1 VKGAWPFA
9 LGAICGVALMAIPK
23 MAAHLH
29 GASLW
34 MHNVAGSGGG
44 AHAHTEEK
52 FEFTAKGPMNAVAP
66 LFGADKERVWAPD
79 WNPQFVHPS
88 PGADQQGMVFTVAH
102 GHLNAAWVNTEFDIR
117 NGRFQYVY
125 LIPNTLVTVI
135 SIQLLPIGEQT
146 RVNVEYDRT
155 ALSTEA
161 DEQVLHMAKGD
172 RSSGPDWEKQI
183 NRYLEKIPSQ

>member
-9 LGAICGVALMAIPK
+9 LGATCGVALMAIPK

-29 GASLW
+29 GASFW
-34 MHNVAGSGGG
+34 VHGGAGSGGVR
-44 AHAHTEEK
+44 AHTKEK

-66 LFGADKERVWAPD
+66 LFGADKERVWAPG
-79 WNPQFVHPS
+79 WNPEFVHPS
-88 PGADQQGMVFTVAH
+88 PAADEQGMVFTVAH
-102 GHLNAAWVNTEFDIR
+102 GHLNAAWVNTEFDTR

-135 SIQLLPIGEQT
+135 SIQLQPIGEQT

-155 ALSTEA
+155 ALSAEA
-161 DEQVLHMAKGD
+161 NEQVLHMAKGD

-183 NRYLEKIPSQ
+183 NRYLEKISGQ